1 MSEPKYV
8 QIEREL
14 RHEIERGDFEY
25 GDRFYSEAELARRFD
40 VSSITVIHAIKDL
53 VSEGYLVRHQGKG
66 TFISR
71 SRKNQLVEFNDI
83 EVFSDRSDEERVEVI
98 EMSEGHSP
106 VMCQEL
112 GLSDGGTYY
121 KLVRVRY
128 VGDEPY
134 HLQYSFIPARYVR
147 TDVDPSY
154 YSSVYARFREDHDIH
169 LYNEPSTERDEILYP
184 APPEI
189 AERLCMGER
198 APVVLQEKV
207 TRRLNGEPLEYVRSY
222 KRWDYY
228 KIAFSTCPA
237 GR

>member
-121 KLVRVRY
+121 KLVRDRY
-128 VGDEPY
+128 VG
-134 HLQYSFIPARYVR
+134 
-147 TDVDPSY
+147 
-154 YSSVYARFREDHDIH
+154 
-169 LYNEPSTERDEILYP
+169 NEPSTERDEILYP